1 LVAGRVAVCLLAS
14 FLWSLPAVHAQV
26 PVPAPGAPTVIPE
39 KREAPLPAPGGPGAA
54 PVPPGPE
61 TPEPEHRF
69 TGTDH
74 LDPNEIS
81 AEALIGQPV
90 LAPDGRSLGLV
101 VDLMLQDGQAS
112 SLKVRPAGADPQGEA
127 TTIAID
133 RIRMAPDRRALTA
146 ADEEAI
152 GEPDALPVM
161 TDIDRVGQI
170 LNADI
175 ATQDGALAGQIHD
188 LIMDDHFKVK
198 DVVVRLAGMDTQRD
212 VLISVPYRWVERPPG
227 TEIHLIDNRVRDGL
241 VEFSYEPAP

>member
-1 LVAGRVAVCLLAS
+1 MAGRLAACLLAL
-14 FLWSLPAVHAQV
+14 FLWSLAAVHAQV

-39 KREAPLPAPGGPGAA
+39 KREAPLPAPGGPGVT
-54 PVPPGPE
+54 PVQPSLEPPVAE
-61 TPEPEHRF
+61 YHF
-69 TGTDH
+69 TGIDH
-74 LDPNEIS
+74 LAANEIS

-112 SLKVRPAGADPQGEA
+112 SLTVRPAGADPQQEA
-127 TTIAID
+127 TAVAID
-133 RIRMAPDRRALTA
+133 RVRMAPDGRSLTVTS
-146 ADEEAI
+146 EEAI
-152 GEPDALPVM
+152 GAQDGLPVM
-161 TDIDRVGQI
+161 TNIDRVGQI

-198 DVVVRLAGMDTQRD
+198 DVIVRLAGVDADRD
-212 VLISVPYRWVERPPG
+212 VLISVPYRLVERPPG

-241 VEFSYEPAP
+241 IEFSYEPAR